1 MNLAILPNPKPGFK
15 SADTQFS
22 GLCFSAAFCE
32 FQQQIVQWFN
42 AFSPV
47 IVHFTN
53 CPAVF
58 YCCLTPKSQTSV
70 TRPKWTLKAK

>member
-32 FQQQIVQWFN
+32 FQQQIVQRFN
-42 AFSPV
+42 AFLPV
-47 IVHFTN
+47 IVHFMSS
-53 CPAVF
+53 
-58 YCCLTPKSQTSV
+58 CLLLLFDNEVPDVSDEAQ
-70 TRPKWTLKAK
+70 